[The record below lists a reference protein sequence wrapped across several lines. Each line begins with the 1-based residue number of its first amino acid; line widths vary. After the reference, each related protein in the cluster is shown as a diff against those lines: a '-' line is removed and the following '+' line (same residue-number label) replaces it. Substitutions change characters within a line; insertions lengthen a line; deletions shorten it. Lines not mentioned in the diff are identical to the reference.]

1 MKKVKFSECVEYM
14 IKGPFGSDMKKSLYV
29 PRGENTYKVYIQGN
43 AIQKD
48 QSLGDYY
55 VSNSYFHEKLER
67 FEVHPGD
74 YIITCDGTLGK
85 YIKLDENIERG
96 VISSSL
102 LLLKLKD
109 TVIYDKYFELFWEYS
124 MLGYLA
130 SQARNACLVH
140 LPSAK
145 VIGDVEILLPD
156 LKYQI
161 EFADRAFLVH
171 SIIEKRTEELT
182 LLDDLIKA
190 RFVEMFVSKNYPRE
204 ELDSLSFGKG
214 EYGAQSASV
223 EYDPNRPR
231 YVRITDINDDGSLNE
246 DYVCSS
252 NIEDDETYKLTY
264 GDFCFARMGA
274 TVGKTYAYKSGN
286 QIFAGYLIR
295 YKLRLDKIIPEYL
308 YEFTRLDEYWNWV
321 LLNQSGAAQP
331 GINAKKYGSLMVPV
345 APLGEQQKFTEFVKQ
360 VDKSK
365 VVT

>member
-1 MKKVKFSECVEYM
+1 MKLKE
-14 IKGPFGSDMKKSLYV
+14 
-29 PRGENTYKVYIQGN
+29 
-43 AIQKD
+43 
-48 QSLGDYY
+48 LGDYFIGLTYKPDDVTDDGTIVLRSGNIQEGKFDLSDIVRVNTKIRDKLY
-55 VSNSYFHEKLER
+55 VR
-67 FEVHPGD
+67 PGD
-74 YIITCDGTLGK
+74 VLMCSRNGSARLVGK
-85 YIKLDENIERG
+85 STVIPRLDEPMTFGAFMTIFRTPYNDYLR
-96 VISSSL
+96 
-102 LLLKLKD
+102 
-109 TVIYDKYFELFWEYS
+109 YFLQSNDFRRQ
-124 MLGYLA
+124 LA
-130 SQARNACLVH
+130 SSKTTTINQITINMLDNIDIE
-140 LPSAK
+140 LP
-145 VIGDVEILLPD
+145 
-156 LKYQI
+156 
-161 EFADRAFLVH
+161 
-171 SIIEKRTEELT
+171 EKRIREERCQRLELIQRIIDARKKELDT
-182 LLDDLIKA
+182 LDELIKA
-190 RFVEMFVSKNYPRE
+190 RFVELFVSKNYPRE
-204 ELDSLSFGKG
+204 QLDSLSFGKG

-252 NIEDDETYKLTY
+252 NLEDDDTYKLTY

-345 APLGEQQKFTEFVKQ
+345 APIEEQREFAEFVKQ

-365 VVT
+365 VVA